1 MSNNK
6 NLARAKKEKNDEF
19 YTPISAITNE
29 VIHYKKHF
37 KDKVVL
43 CNCNDDE
50 TKNFTRYFWLNF
62 EDFGLK
68 RLLCVSF
75 SFENKGAYYIDINKQ
90 NFFIPSYDFFAQ
102 DFNWFEAQAFK
113 KPLKGNGDFRSQEC
127 IDLLKQADIVV
138 TNPPFSLFR
147 EYIAQLIK
155 YDKKFLILGNI
166 SAVTY
171 KDVFPLIKENKIWLG
186 SGIGSSNIE
195 FMVPDSYDLFGSSCR
210 VDNNGK
216 KIIKFSN
223 VRWFTNLDIEK
234 QHENL
239 ILYKKY
245 TPEEYPKYDNYDA
258 ININK
263 TVDIPIDYNGV
274 MGVPITFLDK
284 YNPEQ
289 FEILDARDYAK
300 YSKQKEK
307 ETYLVKD
314 KDGTINSKATYARIL
329 VRKKFNEVM

>member
-19 YTPISAITNE
+19 YTPISAIDNE
-29 VIHYKKHF
+29 VRHYKKQF
-37 KDKVVL
+37 KDKVIL

-62 EDFGLK
+62 TSFGLK
-68 RLLCVSF
+68 RLLSISF
-75 SFENKGAYYIDINKQ
+75 NFKNEGAYYIDINRQ
-90 NFFIPSYDFFAQ
+90 NFFLPSYDFVNQ
-102 DFNWFEAQAFK
+102 DFNWCEAEKFK
-113 KPLKGNGDFRSQEC
+113 KPLKGNGDFRSKEC
-127 IDLLKQADIVV
+127 VDLLKQADVVV

-147 EYIAQLIK
+147 EYIAQLVEFN
-155 YDKKFLILGNI
+155 KKFLILANI
-166 SAVTY
+166 NAVTY

-210 VDNNGK
+210 IDDDGK
-216 KIIKFSN
+216 KFIKVSG

-234 QHENL
+234 RHEDL
-239 ILYKKY
+239 ILFRKY
-245 TPEEYPKYDNYDA
+245 NPQDYPKYDNYDA

-263 TVDIPIDYNGV
+263 TVDIPVDYDGV

-289 FEILDARDYAK
+289 FKIIGELHDGSDNEYDF
-300 YSKQKEK
+300 QKPK
-307 ETYLVKD
+307 
-314 KDGTINSKATYARIL
+314 ING
-329 VRKKFNEVM
+329 KKLYMRVLIRQVM

>member
-19 YTPISAITNE
+19 YTPISAIANE

-90 NFFIPSYDFFAQ
+90 NFFSPSYDFFAQ
-102 DFNWFEAQAFK
+102 DFNWFEAEAFK

-155 YDKKFLILGNI
+155 YDKKFLIMGNI
-166 SAVTY
+166 NAVTY
-171 KDVFPLIKENKIWLG
+171 KDVCPLFKENKIWLG
-186 SGIGSSNIE
+186 VNRANSFKAGA
-195 FMVPDSYDLFGSSCR
+195 
-210 VDNNGK
+210 K
-216 KIIKFSN
+216 KKS
-223 VRWFTNLDIEK
+223 
-234 QHENL
+234 
-239 ILYKKY
+239 
-245 TPEEYPKYDNYDA
+245 
-258 ININK
+258 
-263 TVDIPIDYNGV
+263 
-274 MGVPITFLDK
+274 
-284 YNPEQ
+284 
-289 FEILDARDYAK
+289 
-300 YSKQKEK
+300 
-307 ETYLVKD
+307 
-314 KDGTINSKATYARIL
+314 
-329 VRKKFNEVM
+329 

>member
-1 MSNNK
+1 MSDNK
-6 NLARAKKEKNDEF
+6 NLAKARKEKNDEF
-19 YTPISAITNE
+19 YTPISAIDNE
-29 VIHYKKHF
+29 VSHYKKHF

-62 EDFGLK
+62 TSFGLK
-68 RLLCVSF
+68 RLLSISF
-75 SFENKGAYYIDINKQ
+75 NFKNEGAYYIDINRQ
-90 NFFIPSYDFFAQ
+90 NFFLPSYDFVNQ
-102 DFNWFEAQAFK
+102 DFNWCEAEKFK
-113 KPLKGNGDFRSQEC
+113 KPLKGNGDFRSKEC
-127 IDLLKQADIVV
+127 VDLLKQADIVV

-147 EYIAQLIK
+147 EYIAQLVEFN
-155 YDKKFLILGNI
+155 KKFLILANI
-166 SAVTY
+166 NAVTY

-210 VDNNGK
+210 IDDDGK
-216 KIIKFSN
+216 KFIKVSG

-234 QHENL
+234 RHEDL
-239 ILYKKY
+239 ILFRKY
-245 TPEEYPKYDNYDA
+245 NPQDYPKYDNYDA

-263 TVDIPIDYNGV
+263 TVDIPVDYDGV

-289 FEILDARDYAK
+289 FEIAGLDRYIGDNPRYGHRF
-300 YSKQKEK
+300 SINGKEC
-307 ETYLVKD
+307 
-314 KDGTINSKATYARIL
+314 YARIL

>member
-1 MSNNK
+1 MYFLLDDYMTNNK
-6 NLARAKKEKNDEF
+6 NLAKARKEKNDEF
-19 YTPISAITNE
+19 YTPISAIDNE
-29 VIHYKKHF
+29 VSHYKKHF

-50 TKNFTRYFWLNF
+50 TKNFTRYFWLTF
-62 EDFGLK
+62 KSFGLK
-68 RLLCVSF
+68 RLLCISF
-75 SFENKGAYYIDINKQ
+75 NFKNEGAYYIDINRQ
-90 NFFIPSYDFFAQ
+90 NFFLPSYDFVNQ
-102 DFNWFEAQAFK
+102 DFNWCEAEKFK

-127 IDLLKQADIVV
+127 IDLLKQVDIVV

-147 EYIAQLIK
+147 EYIAQLVEFN
-155 YDKKFLILGNI
+155 KKFLILANI
-166 SAVTY
+166 NAVTY

-210 VDNNGK
+210 IDDDGK
-216 KIIKFSN
+216 KFIKVSG

-234 QHENL
+234 RHEDL
-239 ILYKKY
+239 ILFRKY
-245 TPEEYPKYDNYDA
+245 NPQDYPKYDNYDA

-263 TVDIPIDYNGV
+263 TVDIPVDYDGV

-289 FEILDARDYAK
+289 FKIIGELHDGSDNEYDF
-300 YSKQKEK
+300 QKPK
-307 ETYLVKD
+307 
-314 KDGTINSKATYARIL
+314 ING
-329 VRKKFNEVM
+329 KKLYMRVLIRQVM